1 MNARY
6 LPAAAG
12 IAAAM
17 LLAACGRTGIR
28 RELELVPST
37 VLAHFH
43 AERQLPPE
51 FWGLIPEGVLPADRS
66 LFIDLLDRGPLG
78 VSVVAVSLTD
88 LEPQLLLLT
97 RSAPP
102 ETLASLAC
110 ACLGASPDS
119 SPGRMDLT
127 NSRGQV
133 LGAVAGRDGWSALYL
148 GPAPQSTLG
157 RWLEMEK
164 EESLASDSSL
174 ALLLEGDADL
184 SLLIPSGLLSFLRV
198 APVEE
203 WFAGWSDV
211 ETAMSML
218 QPRAARLDLS
228 FGTGIALEAR
238 VVRQEERVARTRL
251 ELEDTGFTPGE
262 MLASLQLLLR
272 AGGLL

>member
-1 MNARY
+1 MYRRY
-6 LPAAAG
+6 AWAG
-12 IAAAM
+12 LSAAM
-17 LLAACGRTGIR
+17 LLAACGRTGIQ

-37 VLAHFH
+37 ALAHFH
-43 AERQLPPE
+43 AERPLPPE
-51 FWGLIPEGVLPADRS
+51 IWGLFPEGVLPADQS
-66 LFIDLLDRGPLG
+66 LFRNLLDRGPLG
-78 VSVVAVSLTD
+78 VSIVAVSLTD

-102 ETLASLAC
+102 ETLTALAC
-110 ACLGASPDS
+110 ASLGASPDS
-119 SPGRMDLT
+119 SAGRTDLV

-133 LGAVAGRDGWSALYL
+133 LGAVAERDGWSALYL

-157 RWLEMEK
+157 RWLEMKK

-184 SLLIPSGLLSFLRV
+184 SLFVPSGLISFLRV
-198 APVEE
+198 APVGE
-203 WFAGWSDV
+203 WIPEWSDV
-211 ETAMSML
+211 ETVMSML
-218 QPRAARLDLS
+218 QPRAARLDLA

-238 VVRQEERVARTRL
+238 VVRQEGRVARTRF